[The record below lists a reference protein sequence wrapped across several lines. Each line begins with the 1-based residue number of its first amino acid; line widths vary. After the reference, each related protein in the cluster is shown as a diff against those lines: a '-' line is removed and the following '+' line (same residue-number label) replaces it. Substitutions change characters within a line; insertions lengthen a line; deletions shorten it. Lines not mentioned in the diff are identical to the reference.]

1 MNGRCVFTD
10 SYESIYERM
19 KAKYEELS
27 GADFDEGS
35 DIAIRLRVLAGEI
48 FNAQSGMEWLK
59 RQMFAATACG
69 EYLDH
74 IAQERGLTRRP
85 PAKASGTLYFTVTE
99 APSEPIF
106 IPAGTVVA
114 TNEASPVRIYT
125 TEDSEIPRMALSA
138 EVPAEAE
145 NTGFRGNIAGGLATV
160 PVNMPPEI
168 NAVTNVFPFHGG
180 FDGETDETLRKRI
193 RDTYTCMPNGMNK
206 AFYIQLAESVEG
218 VEKAGAVPYA
228 RGMGTCNV
236 YVCGSNGAVSQET
249 LGAVNDL
256 LQSKRSI
263 VADIQVLNA
272 NSLMYDLNVTV
283 KQTAGYSSREVTDL
297 CTSAFEEY
305 LSSLPVGGRVYL
317 SALGKYLLETG
328 CIENYEFDM
337 SMNNVTAP
345 GSQYFVSG
353 DVTIEVTQ

>member
-1 MNGRCVFTD
+1 
-10 SYESIYERM
+10 
-19 KAKYEELS
+19 
-27 GADFDEGS
+27 
-35 DIAIRLRVLAGEI
+35 
-48 FNAQSGMEWLK
+48 
-59 RQMFAATACG
+59 
-69 EYLDH
+69 
-74 IAQERGLTRRP
+74 
-85 PAKASGTLYFTVTE
+85 
-99 APSEPIF
+99 
-106 IPAGTVVA
+106 
-114 TNEASPVRIYT
+114 
-125 TEDSEIPRMALSA
+125 
-138 EVPAEAE
+138 
-145 NTGFRGNIAGGLATV
+145 
-160 PVNMPPEI
+160 
-168 NAVTNVFPFHGG
+168 
-180 FDGETDETLRKRI
+180 
-193 RDTYTCMPNGMNK
+193 
-206 AFYIQLAESVEG
+206 
-218 VEKAGAVPYA
+218 
-228 RGMGTCNV
+228 MGTCNV
-236 YVCGSNGAVSQET
+236 YVCGSSGAVSQET